1 MLLILDQGTHAS
13 RGLIIS
19 LVGKILY
26 SSWQQV
32 TLSRLAPH
40 QVEQDAREI
49 LASIQ
54 HVTNECLSWAAQH
67 EHNIQSMGLV
77 TQRSTVVAWDSTTH
91 QPLAPAISWQ
101 DTRTAKWLATLD
113 VDLKQIRTRTGLPV
127 SPHYG
132 ASKMR
137 WLLEH
142 ASAVRHAADQHRLAM
157 GPLASYLLSN
167 ITTDHSQFADH
178 SNASRTLLWN
188 LKTRAWDPWLADSF
202 GIDLAWLPK
211 SLPIHSH
218 FGVLKNTDIP
228 ITVVNGDQSAAIFGH
243 GPVNDTTAVIN
254 IGTGA
259 FIVLPTGNSPEPHPR
274 LLSGIVSSDSQHARY
289 CLEATVN
296 GAGAALEWIQK
307 RFAIKEI
314 HSLDWAAIDNPPV
327 IINTIGGLGSP
338 WWVADIN
345 SQIDCTAMDAATCVA
360 AVMESIVFMLTANLR
375 ELQSAGHPIQEIKL
389 GGGLSRSDGLCQR
402 LANLTGLRVRRS
414 IETEITALGT
424 ARLLAGEGCHFESP
438 AMDDFE
444 EEKDH
449 ALEARFEESMRL
461 ISKIIEKHKN

>member
-1 MLLILDQGTHAS
+1 
-13 RGLIIS
+13 
-19 LVGKILY
+19 
-26 SSWQQV
+26 
-32 TLSRLAPH
+32 
-40 QVEQDAREI
+40 
-49 LASIQ
+49 
-54 HVTNECLSWAAQH
+54 
-67 EHNIQSMGLV
+67 
-77 TQRSTVVAWDSTTH
+77 
-91 QPLAPAISWQ
+91 
-101 DTRTAKWLATLD
+101 
-113 VDLKQIRTRTGLPV
+113 
-127 SPHYG
+127 
-132 ASKMR
+132 
-137 WLLEH
+137 
-142 ASAVRHAADQHRLAM
+142 
-157 GPLASYLLSN
+157 
-167 ITTDHSQFADH
+167 
-178 SNASRTLLWN
+178 
-188 LKTRAWDPWLADSF
+188 
-202 GIDLAWLPK
+202 
-211 SLPIHSH
+211 
-218 FGVLKNTDIP
+218 
-228 ITVVNGDQSAAIFGH
+228 
-243 GPVNDTTAVIN
+243 
-254 IGTGA
+254 
-259 FIVLPTGNSPEPHPR
+259 
-274 LLSGIVSSDSQHARY
+274 
-289 CLEATVN
+289 LEATVN